1 MRVTSPA
8 WPLSC
13 KYKVACLFGYCR
25 YGGVDHCSRNAWQ
38 HRGVNDTQT
47 RNAFNAQG
55 FINDGP
61 DAAGADRMMEGIRR
75 ATNEIVLRGNV
86 CPAGARVDFL
96 RSPFGKG
103 GAGADVAGESN
114 AVRKDSEIRSF

>member
-8 WPLSC
+8 RPLSC
-13 KYKVACLFGYCR
+13 KHKVACLFGYGR

-38 HRGVNDTQT
+38 HRGVNDAQT

-61 DAAGADRMMEGIRR
+61 DAAGADRMVEGIHRT
-75 ATNEIVLRGNV
+75 TNEVVLSGDVR
-86 CPAGARVDFL
+86 PAGARVDFP
-96 RSPFGKG
+96 RSPLGKG
-103 GAGADVAGESN
+103 GASADVASESN
-114 AVRKDSEIRSF
+114 TLRKNTEISGF